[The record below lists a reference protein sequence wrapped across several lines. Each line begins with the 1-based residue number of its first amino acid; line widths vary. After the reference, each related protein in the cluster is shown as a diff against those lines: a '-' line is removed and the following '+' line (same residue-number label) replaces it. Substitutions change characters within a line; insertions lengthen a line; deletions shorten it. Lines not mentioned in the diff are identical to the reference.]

1 MAEPWPHE
9 SCFECRL
16 RMPSDGHADAHYAM
30 TGHQMG
36 WTLDDADTTWPIAT
50 DEQVMTPRG

>member
-1 MAEPWPHE
+1 
-9 SCFECRL
+9 
-16 RMPSDGHADAHYAM
+16 MPSDGHADAHYAM